1 MIVNELVVWRNIVR
15 TDPLHHGSCS
25 VGAIDAC
32 AIWVGTWWC
41 WYAMVGIC
49 CEVPIIKISHL
60 STAVVS
66 HYHTRHLTSQENF
79 EYSLC
84 EVLIVWG
91 THCVRYS
98 LCQVLIVWGTHFVR
112 YSLCVVLIMRYSL
125 CEILIEWGCVWACNK
140 ALPPGRFELR
150 NPGLEV
156 NVLATWVYLFW
167 PLVYS
172 VMFFIYAQTLHELVV
187 LKHVFFQL
195 VTHSGG

>member
-79 EYSLC
+79 GYSLC

-112 YSLCVVLIMRYSL
+112 YSLCEAV
-125 CEILIEWGCVWACNK
+125 CEHVTKPCLQGDLNSGT
-140 ALPPGRFELR
+140 PS
-150 NPGLEV
+150 LEV
-156 NVLATWVYLFW
+156 NVLATWVYSFW